1 MGMKNKPR
9 LNEEGAAEEK
19 KSAKLEQEATPDQVE
34 EKILVKKWKGKDWF
48 NILAPRELGAKLL
61 GQSPATDPKSLMG
74 RNMEVGVP
82 EITGD
87 NSKYYMKV
95 NVRITAIEGKTCLTS
110 FNGLECTRDHLLRM
124 VRKRNQKVESIVDVA
139 TTDGWTLRIK
149 PWTILNGK
157 PPSTVETKVRHLV
170 ANFFNDFASKSTMS
184 EMVRKVLTTEMQ
196 MMLKK
201 SGSKI
206 YPVRFSEIARI
217 KVLKS
222 PEFHAARPKPAEEA
236 ETVAEAAEAEP
247 AEEAK
252 EKPAP
257 KKERKKPGRKEKSEK
272 AEARESKKKP
282 EAE

>member
-9 LNEEGAAEEK
+9 VKEEAAKEEK
-19 KSAKLEQEATPDQVE
+19 KGARLEQEATPDQVE

-95 NVRITAIEGKTCLTS
+95 NIKITAIEGKTCLTS

-124 VRKRNQKVESIVDVA
+124 VRKRNQKVESIVDVN

-170 ANFFNDFASKSTMS
+170 ANFFNDFASKSTMN

-201 SGSKI
+201 SGSKV

-222 PEFHAARPKPAEEA
+222 PEFHAARPKAEGA
-236 ETVAEAAEAEP
+236 EVVAEAAVEEKAE
-247 AEEAK
+247 
-252 EKPAP
+252 EKPAAKAEGKP
-257 KKERKKPGRKEKSEK
+257 AKKQKSEK
-272 AEARESKKKP
+272 AEAKESKKKP